1 MQKYNKDLENILS
14 SQPEIKVY
22 YSNIA
27 GDSIN
32 TNIEL
37 FPEDIRK
44 NKKLKSSSE
53 LETYLDKNLK
63 YLQSE
68 GLDVVTKAEQNG
80 PPTSK
85 PV

>member
-1 MQKYNKDLENILS
+1 MQKHNKDLEKILS

-22 YSNIA
+22 YNNIA
-27 GDSIN
+27 GNSIN

-37 FPEDIRK
+37 FSEDIRK
-44 NKKLKSSSE
+44 KKKLKSSSE

-68 GLDVVTKAEQNG
+68 GLDMVIKAEQN
-80 PPTSK
+80 
-85 PV
+85 